1 MAPLFYDIDIKREV
15 EQKLEEPY
23 NQCQNVSDVTYRQT
37 NCLAQCR
44 NGNFA
49 SRYNCTLSN
58 YYWLPG
64 HRYCEEKVS
73 NSSELDSE
81 CKEQCPKEFSSVK
94 FEVLLNIPDRG
105 TNINDTLEFHVWY
118 LDLGYIKRSQTP
130 KMSGFSLLNEI
141 GGALGLF
148 VGVSFLSLLE
158 FLEFLFE
165 IILVFYK

>member
-1 MAPLFYDIDIKREV
+1 M
-15 EQKLEEPY
+15 
-23 NQCQNVSDVTYRQT
+23 
-37 NCLAQCR
+37 
-44 NGNFA
+44 
-49 SRYNCTLSN
+49 
-58 YYWLPG
+58 
-64 HRYCEEKVS
+64 
-73 NSSELDSE
+73 
-81 CKEQCPKEFSSVK
+81 
-94 FEVLLNIPDRG
+94 LLNIPDRG